1 MKVLGIDFGTTS
13 YGACLFD
20 SKSKKIAFA
29 NKQNTSLIF
38 DGLKS
43 EFDIKKLETDFYSF
57 IQYLAEVFD
66 LKGTEAISITG
77 NMHSFFLVK
86 DNIPITNI
94 ITWQDQRALEKNEN
108 GISYVDYINRNYK
121 SLFSKF
127 QYLLSPGYAVTTLL
141 PLKKFMDT
149 SGCSLNFAP
158 DFIVKELMGDTTPY
172 DSIPIDPSIAHSSG
186 FYALENKDWNWELID
201 ALGYN
206 EIRLPK
212 IAEPGTFVGNVG
224 KHFPKL
230 TGTPIFLGMGDNQA
244 SVLGAIFEKK
254 SETSNNK
261 INSMVISI
269 GTSGQI
275 SAVVKEIK
283 KISKYI
289 DYRPF
294 LNNYYLLVGASLS
307 AGKTIDTIKDF
318 IKSLVSS
325 ACKKNVED
333 NQVYEFIQNSI
344 LPVSPLKFRT
354 TLNGTRYN
362 PNLRG
367 AINNISL
374 NNFTIQNLITAA
386 AYGIVEELYKYYR
399 EMDIDYEDTI
409 GVGNGLQKNKYFINI
424 IKKVF
429 NKNFYLSKL
438 EETTSFGAAVCA
450 MEGKT
455 KGEVDFQL

>member
-13 YGACLFD
+13 YSACLYD
-20 SKSKKIAFA
+20 SKSKEIAFA
-29 NKQNTSLIF
+29 NKQNTSLVF

-43 EFDIKKLETDFYSF
+43 EFDIKKLETEFYSF

-127 QYLLSPGYAVTTLL
+127 QYLLSPGYTVTTLL
-141 PLKKFMDT
+141 PLQKLINT
-149 SGCSLNFAP
+149 AGCSLRFAP
-158 DFIVKELMGDTTPY
+158 DFIVKKLIGDTPY
-172 DSIPIDPSIAHSSG
+172 DSLPIDPSIAHSSG
-186 FYALENKDWNWELID
+186 FYALENKDWNWELIN
-201 ALGYN
+201 ALGYS
-206 EIRLPK
+206 EIHLPK
-212 IAEPGTFVGNVG
+212 IAKPGTFVGDVG
-224 KHFPKL
+224 KHIPQL
-230 TGTPIFLGMGDNQA
+230 TGIPIFLGMGDNQA

-307 AGKTIDTIKDF
+307 AGKTIEAIKDF
-318 IKSLVSS
+318 IKNLVSS

-333 NQVYEFIQNSI
+333 DYIYEFIKNSI

-362 PNLRG
+362 SNLRG
-367 AINNISL
+367 AIDNISL
-374 NNFTIQNLITAA
+374 NNFTIQNLVTAA

-399 EMDIDYEDTI
+399 EMDIDHEDII

-429 NKNFYLSKL
+429 NKNVYLSKL

-455 KGEVDFQL
+455 KGEVDFQ

>member
-13 YGACLFD
+13 YGACLYD
-20 SKSKKIAFA
+20 NKSKEIAFA
-29 NKQNTSLIF
+29 NKQNTSVIF

-43 EFDIKKLETDFYSF
+43 EFDIKKLESDFYSF
-57 IQYLAEVFD
+57 IQYLAKVFD
-66 LKGTEAISITG
+66 LKGTEAISVTG

-108 GISYVDYINRNYK
+108 GISYLDYINGNYK

-127 QYLLSPGYAVTTLL
+127 QYLVSPGYAVTTLL
-141 PLKKFMDT
+141 PLQKLINT
-149 SGCSLNFAP
+149 AGCSLRFAP
-158 DFIVKELMGDTTPY
+158 DFIVKKLIGDTPY

-186 FYALENKDWNWELID
+186 FYALENKDWNWKLIN

-212 IAEPGTFVGNVG
+212 IDEPGTFVGDVG
-224 KHFPKL
+224 KHIPQL

-307 AGKTIDTIKDF
+307 AGKTIEAIKDF
-318 IKSLVSS
+318 IKNFINL

-344 LPVSPLKFRT
+344 LPVSPLKFRA

-362 PNLRG
+362 PQLRG
-367 AINNISL
+367 AIDNISL
-374 NNFTIQNLITAA
+374 NNFTIQNLITAT

-399 EMDIDYEDTI
+399 EMDINYEDII

-450 MEGKT
+450 MKGKT
-455 KGEVDFQL
+455 KGEVDFQ

>member
-13 YGACLFD
+13 YSACLYD
-20 SKSKKIAFA
+20 SKSKEIAFA

-43 EFDIKKLETDFYSF
+43 EFDIKKLESDFDSF
-57 IQYLAEVFD
+57 IKYLTKVFD
-66 LKGTEAISITG
+66 LKGTKAISVTG

-86 DNIPITNI
+86 DNTPITNI

-108 GISYVDYINRNYK
+108 GITYVDYINKNYK

-127 QYLLSPGYAVTTLL
+127 QYFLSPGYAVTTLL
-141 PLKKFMDT
+141 PLQKFLRT
-149 SGCSLNFAP
+149 SGFSLHFAP
-158 DFIVKELMGDTTPY
+158 DFIVKKLTGDTTY
-172 DSIPIDPSIAHSSG
+172 DSIPIDPTIAHSSG
-186 FYALENKDWNWELID
+186 FYALENKDWNWKLIN
-201 ALGYN
+201 ALGYS
-206 EIRLPK
+206 EIHLPK

-224 KHFPKL
+224 KYIPQL

-254 SETSNNK
+254 LETSYNK

-283 KISKYI
+283 RISKYI

-318 IKSLVSS
+318 IKSFISL

-333 NQVYEFIQNSI
+333 DYVYEFIKNSM

-362 PNLRG
+362 PQLRG
-367 AINNISL
+367 AIDNISL
-374 NNFTIQNLITAA
+374 NNFTIQNLVTAA

-399 EMDIDYEDTI
+399 EMNIDYEDI
-409 GVGNGLQKNKYFINI
+409 LGVGNGLQKNKYFISI

-455 KGEVDFQL
+455 KGEVDIQG